1 MKTKTLVSVSMI
13 TYNHEHFIR
22 EAILGVLNQECSY
35 DMELVITDDCSTDN
49 TEAVVKSLQSHPR
62 GGIIKYIRQPIN
74 KGILCNSI
82 LNLENCN
89 GDYIAMCEGDDYWTD
104 PLKLEKQIG
113 IMESNQEVVLTFT
126 SRIIQEADLTETNSI
141 WPEIFWSKK
150 DIYAYG
156 TVFPTQTMVGRNYQV
171 ELIKFISLFPDSFG
185 FDKIIGYFY
194 CLKGKVQSIEDIT
207 AVYRHNGLGV
217 WSRLSKEEKIVLH
230 IDQSLMF
237 LTTIVKEKIDESI
250 SLEELKHLLFLRI
263 INNNLDDP
271 KFLKFLFKKYNL
283 SNKLK
288 LIATGNRVKTD
299 IKSVIKYYLNS
310 SRSYLSKL

>member
-1 MKTKTLVSVSMI
+1 MESKKKISVWMI
-13 TYNHEHFIR
+13 TYNHEHFIK
-22 EAILGVLNQECSY
+22 EAILGVLSQECSY
-35 DMELVITDDCSTDN
+35 DIELVITDDCSTDN

-62 GGIIKYIRQPIN
+62 GGIIKYIRQPKN
-74 KGILCNSI
+74 RGVFNNAI
-82 LNLENCN
+82 LNLENCK
-89 GDYIAMCEGDDYWTD
+89 GDFIAFCEGDDYWID
-104 PLKLEKQIG
+104 PLKLQKQIE
-113 IMESNQEVVLTFT
+113 IMETNQEVVLTFT
-126 SRIIQEADLTETNSI
+126 SRIVQEADLTEVKSI
-141 WPEIFWSKK
+141 WPEIFWSKN

-171 ELIKFISLFPDSFG
+171 ELINFISLFPDSFG

-194 CLKGKVQSIEDIT
+194 CLKGKVQSIEDVT

-217 WSRLSKEEKIVLH
+217 WSRLSNEEKKVLH

-250 SLEELKHLLFLRI
+250 SLEELKYLLFLRI
-263 INNNLDDP
+263 INSNLDDS

-288 LIATGNRVKTD
+288 LIAIGNGVKTD

-310 SRSYLSKL
+310 SRNYLSKL

>member
-1 MKTKTLVSVSMI
+1 MI

-22 EAILGVLNQECSY
+22 EAILGVLSQQCSY
-35 DMELVITDDCSTDN
+35 DIELVITDDCSTDN
-49 TEAVVKSLQSHPR
+49 TEAVVNSFKSHPK
-62 GGIIKYIRQPIN
+62 GNIIKYIRQYKNIGVLN
-74 KGILCNSI
+74 NLIV
-82 LNLENCN
+82 NLENCQGN
-89 GDYIAMCEGDDYWTD
+89 YLAFCEGDDYWID
-104 PLKLEKQIG
+104 PLKLQKQIE
-113 IMESNQEVVLTFT
+113 IMEASQEVVLTFT
-126 SRIIQEADLTETNSI
+126 SRIVQEADLTETESI
-141 WPEIFWSKK
+141 CQGRFWSKK

-156 TVFPTQTMVGRNYQV
+156 TVFPTQTMVGRNYQA

-217 WSRLSKEEKIVLH
+217 WSRFSNEEKKVLH

-250 SLEELKHLLFLRI
+250 TLEELKYLLFLRI
-263 INNNLDDP
+263 INNNLNDP

-288 LIATGNRVKTD
+288 LIAIGNRVKSA
-299 IKSVIKYYLNS
+299 IKTTVKILYK
-310 SRSYLSKL
+310 

>member
-1 MKTKTLVSVSMI
+1 MI

-22 EAILGVLNQECSY
+22 EAILGVLIQECSY
-35 DMELVITDDCSTDN
+35 DIELVITDDCSTDN
-49 TEAVVKSLQSHPR
+49 TELVVKSLQSHLR

-74 KGILCNSI
+74 KGILCNAI

-113 IMESNQEVVLTFT
+113 ILEANQDVVLTFT
-126 SRIIQEADLTETNSI
+126 SRIIQEADFTEMNSI
-141 WPEIFWSKK
+141 CQNRFWTKN

-156 TVFPTQTMVGRNYQV
+156 SVFPTQTMVGRNYQV
-171 ELIKFISLFPDSFG
+171 ELIKFISLFPYSFG

-194 CLKGKVQSIEDIT
+194 CLKGKVQSIEDVT

-217 WSRLSKEEKIVLH
+217 WSRFSNEEKIVLH
-230 IDQSLMF
+230 IDQSLQF

-271 KFLKFLFKKYNL
+271 KLLKFLFKKYNL

-288 LIATGNRVKTD
+288 LIAIGKRVKSA
-299 IKSVIKYYLNS
+299 IKTTVKILYK
-310 SRSYLSKL
+310 